1 MLIRSSLR
9 KKITLGYYGIA
20 SLIVGLSL
28 FSLIDLHVIEQKIR
42 AGERISEFF
51 DISLE
56 IRRFEKNFFLYHQ
69 LADYEENAAYVG
81 QAKRVLQEDA
91 EGFRTLAGSA
101 RFTKLVAALT
111 DYSQLM
117 ERYARTHLSDPIQAL
132 MLEQRIRTTGK
143 ELVTIAEQIARQER
157 TMLQHWLDGH
167 GTRLMIFVAGLT
179 FLVILLGHLLS
190 RRVVRPLK
198 HMEEN
203 MEAVANG
210 KLRKLDIQSSDGEI
224 ISLTNAF
231 NHVLQELELRQKH
244 LVRTEKLASLGTL
257 LSGVAHELNN
267 PLSNISTSCQILL
280 EELHEPDMDFKRE
293 LLTQIDDQTQ
303 RARAIV
309 HSLLNFA
316 RDRESAKRPIAL
328 GPLIAE
334 TLQFIKGQVPT
345 RVRIATD
352 IPSDIVLVA
361 DEQRLQ
367 QAFLNLVVNAVEATE
382 GAGVVTITAV
392 RNGAAI
398 TPGMHLVTPGEC
410 EHAAETVDIRIH
422 DNGHGIPA
430 SVLPRI
436 FDPFFTTKEIG
447 KGSGLGLSIVHEII
461 EEHGGCIAVESEP
474 GQGTTFFI
482 RLPVGQTDSFAQYTE
497 AIAGNAQ

>member
-167 GTRLMIFVAGLT
+167 GTRLMI
-179 FLVILLGHLLS
+179 
-190 RRVVRPLK
+190 
-198 HMEEN
+198 
-203 MEAVANG
+203 
-210 KLRKLDIQSSDGEI
+210 
-224 ISLTNAF
+224 
-231 NHVLQELELRQKH
+231 
-244 LVRTEKLASLGTL
+244 
-257 LSGVAHELNN
+257 
-267 PLSNISTSCQILL
+267 
-280 EELHEPDMDFKRE
+280 
-293 LLTQIDDQTQ
+293 
-303 RARAIV
+303 
-309 HSLLNFA
+309 
-316 RDRESAKRPIAL
+316 
-328 GPLIAE
+328 
-334 TLQFIKGQVPT
+334 
-345 RVRIATD
+345 
-352 IPSDIVLVA
+352 
-361 DEQRLQ
+361 
-367 QAFLNLVVNAVEATE
+367 
-382 GAGVVTITAV
+382 
-392 RNGAAI
+392 
-398 TPGMHLVTPGEC
+398 
-410 EHAAETVDIRIH
+410 
-422 DNGHGIPA
+422 
-430 SVLPRI
+430 
-436 FDPFFTTKEIG
+436 
-447 KGSGLGLSIVHEII
+447 
-461 EEHGGCIAVESEP
+461 
-474 GQGTTFFI
+474 
-482 RLPVGQTDSFAQYTE
+482 
-497 AIAGNAQ
+497 